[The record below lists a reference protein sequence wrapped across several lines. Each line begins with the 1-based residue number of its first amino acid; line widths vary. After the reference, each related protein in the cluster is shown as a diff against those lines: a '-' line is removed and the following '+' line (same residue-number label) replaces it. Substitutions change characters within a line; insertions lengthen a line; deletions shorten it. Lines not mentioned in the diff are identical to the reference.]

1 MSDPKHDENAATKS
15 NTLSRRLGWQA
26 AVTIVLTALV
36 TLAVVGFLGF
46 LWFADLS
53 NSTWHRIMVTG
64 WATRAVSIST
74 LVLRSAIDLQAGVAA
89 AMLAAI
95 ILESTSVQLRNAA
108 KVSTMRASS
117 PQPRALLELIPAM
130 SGVECTWFRLDFLG
144 RCYAT
149 IQHSSAQLEIVPY
162 RLIIFLQVL
171 AVLFFFCFLRLP
183 YSNSA
188 PLGFCPIFT

>member
-1 MSDPKHDENAATKS
+1 MSDQKHDENAATKS

-26 AVTIVLTALV
+26 AVTLVLTALV

-53 NSTWHRIMVTG
+53 NGIWHRIMVTG

-95 ILESTSVQLRNAA
+95 ILESTSVRLRDAA

-130 SGVECTWFRLDFLG
+130 SGVEWTWFRLDFLG
-144 RCYAT
+144 RCYVRG
-149 IQHSSAQLEIVPY
+149 SNAQLLKWRSCHID
-162 RLIIFLQVL
+162 
-171 AVLFFFCFLRLP
+171 
-183 YSNSA
+183 
-188 PLGFCPIFT
+188 